1 MRLKSLLLLSVL
13 VTVAIL
19 PARAVPPAA
28 PTAVRAY
35 APNQNRV
42 HVSWVDNATDET
54 GYKVERRVDSGAW
67 ENLTLTPLPADFE
80 VFRWTAVS
88 SAEQTYKFR
97 ITAVKGAEEST
108 ATESQALV
116 KPSGAL
122 DLFNDITRTEPGSLT
137 EPFEIP
143 EGSSARAGSSVSLQI
158 RAYSGTPTSYEA
170 SDLAPGLSLSES
182 TGLITGTVAE
192 PGVYRM
198 FIGVVFNTSKRF
210 EQVRFLRVLPGVSTP
225 VVNTPL
231 VLPKQDLGVAGFIDI
246 STLFKDPK
254 REKGAWFFL
263 AGESFIV
270 ALHDTATPKTVR
282 NFLGY
287 VARRDYDSSYIHR
300 NIGGFI
306 FQGGGYT
313 PATTGA
319 APTAWKEVTARH
331 PVQNEPGI
339 SNTPYTIA
347 FAKRKQLLSG
357 EPGTPRDS
365 ATAEWFFN
373 VGALNPGNLDFQ
385 NGGFTAFGE
394 VVGTGGRGLVNGVNN
409 LATKNYNAVI
419 TGPAGDAFSDVPVLE
434 TKAPTPPGPNTLLRI
449 DSITPCPPL
458 AIDIA
463 ETTNP
468 NVLTALVEGMLLYI
482 ESKGVVGTSNL
493 TLRATNLDGNTVD
506 FVLPITIEDFTGPGV
521 SLTKLRG
528 SRPVGSLIVKGRA
541 SDDVELGRWRYRVNR
556 GKWVNGGVLS
566 GKSAVITKKMRG
578 FRRGKNVIEIEVFDK
593 KGNTSGILKQTFTLG

>member
-1 MRLKSLLLLSVL
+1 
-13 VTVAIL
+13 
-19 PARAVPPAA
+19 
-28 PTAVRAY
+28 
-35 APNQNRV
+35 
-42 HVSWVDNATDET
+42 
-54 GYKVERRVDSGAW
+54 
-67 ENLTLTPLPADFE
+67 
-80 VFRWTAVS
+80 
-88 SAEQTYKFR
+88 
-97 ITAVKGAEEST
+97 
-108 ATESQALV
+108 
-116 KPSGAL
+116 
-122 DLFNDITRTEPGSLT
+122 
-137 EPFEIP
+137 
-143 EGSSARAGSSVSLQI
+143 
-158 RAYSGTPTSYEA
+158 
-170 SDLAPGLSLSES
+170 
-182 TGLITGTVAE
+182 
-192 PGVYRM
+192 M

-210 EQVRFLRVLPGVSTP
+210 EQMRFLRVLPGVSTP

-231 VLPKQDLGVAGFIDI
+231 VLPKQNLGVAGFIDI

-254 REKGAWFFL
+254 REKGAWFYL
-263 AGESFIV
+263 AGESIII

-282 NFLGY
+282 NFLSY
-287 VARRDYDSSYIHR
+287 VGRRDYDSSYIHR

-347 FAKRKQLLSG
+347 FAKRSAIPQG

-365 ATAEWFFN
+365 ATSEWFLN

-409 LATKNYNAVI
+409 LATKDYNAVI
-419 TGPAGDAFSDVPVLE
+419 TGTSGGAFSQVPVLE
-434 TKAPTPPGPNTLLRI
+434 TNAPTPPGPNTLLRI
-449 DSITPCPPL
+449 DSITPCPPV

-463 ETTNP
+463 GTTNP
-468 NVLTALVEGMLLYI
+468 NVLTAFVEGMLLYI

-493 TLRATNLDGNTVD
+493 TLRATNLDGNTVTY
-506 FVLPITIEDFTGPGV
+506 VLPITIDDVAGPGV

-541 SDDVELGRWRYRVNR
+541 SDNVELGRWRYRVNR

-566 GKSAVITKKMRG
+566 GKSAVITEKMSG
-578 FRRGKNVIEIEVFDK
+578 FRSGKNVIEIEVFDK